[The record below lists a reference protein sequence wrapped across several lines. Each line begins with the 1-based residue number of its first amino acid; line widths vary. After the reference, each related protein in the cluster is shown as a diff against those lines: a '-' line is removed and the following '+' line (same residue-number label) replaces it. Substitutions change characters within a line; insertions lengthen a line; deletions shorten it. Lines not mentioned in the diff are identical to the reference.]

1 MISGVR
7 DPIIV
12 SHMKPKILEN
22 AFNSTITP
30 DVELPTRKQKTP
42 PSKRVNNMVVLGGKE
57 ADLLFESKEDSID
70 NNLDIL
76 NSTFDLTSPRVT
88 RLLVGGRSVKA
99 TAPNLHVSNLIEK
112 LPTWR
117 QGKGDMS
124 PLLTIYLY
132 KEDSPPPLSTT
143 TKDGLNYG
151 DAQAMLFSGDFLDN
165 MDGSLHV
172 SPTANTASDPL
183 LVCEEHRSTQ
193 CIKALEANME
203 DPREGT
209 KKNPEGS
216 SPLLKRKNLYAPS
229 NFSRRQ
235 TRNEGPP
242 EDLRGISLRL

>member
-1 MISGVR
+1 MDLEDCIICFSSTTFRVSLQVFFHQLFFFIIQLPLARTFHLYVPFFIINIFHVLYMWHPCRHSKVCKQCASELMLCPTCFTMISGVR

-112 LPTWR
+112 LPT
-117 QGKGDMS
+117 
-124 PLLTIYLY
+124 
-132 KEDSPPPLSTT
+132 
-143 TKDGLNYG
+143 
-151 DAQAMLFSGDFLDN
+151 
-165 MDGSLHV
+165 
-172 SPTANTASDPL
+172 
-183 LVCEEHRSTQ
+183 
-193 CIKALEANME
+193 
-203 DPREGT
+203 
-209 KKNPEGS
+209 
-216 SPLLKRKNLYAPS
+216 
-229 NFSRRQ
+229 
-235 TRNEGPP
+235 
-242 EDLRGISLRL
+242 